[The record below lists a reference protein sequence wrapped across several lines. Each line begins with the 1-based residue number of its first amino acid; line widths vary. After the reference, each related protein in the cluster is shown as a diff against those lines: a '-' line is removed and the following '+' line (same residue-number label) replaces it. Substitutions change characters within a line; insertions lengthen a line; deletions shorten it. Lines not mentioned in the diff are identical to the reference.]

1 MLDPAVAAVRARDG
15 RVPGAGIVLGSG
27 LGAIADAV
35 ADAIVLPYAD
45 LPGMPVGA
53 VAGHAGRLVLGIL
66 AGTPC
71 AILQGR
77 AHFYEGHAMA
87 EATFGVRL
95 LFALGVRTLILTNA
109 SGGLNPDYGVG
120 DLMLI
125 RDHIFLPGMAGFHP
139 LRGPNDDA
147 VGPRFP
153 AMVGAYDAGLRAL
166 ARAVAA
172 DLSLVLR
179 EGVYVMVAGP
189 SFETSA
195 ELRFLR
201 QAGADAVGMSTC
213 PETVVARHAGMKV
226 LGISLVANLA
236 LADRPEVLTHAEV
249 VAASRR
255 SAGHLAA
262 LIKGVLPRL

>member
-1 MLDPAVAAVRARDG
+1 MLDAAVAAVRARDG
-15 RVPGAGIVLGSG
+15 RVPRAGLVLGSG
-27 LGAIADAV
+27 LGDLADEV
-35 ADAIVLPYAD
+35 ADPVVFPYAD
-45 LPGMPVGA
+45 LPGLAATA
-53 VAGHAGRLVLGIL
+53 VPGHAGRLVSGNV
-66 AGTPC
+66 AGVPC
-71 AILQGR
+71 AVLQGR
-77 AHFYEGHAMA
+77 LHFYEGHDPAA
-87 EATFGVRL
+87 VTFGVRL
-95 LFALGVRTLILTNA
+95 LRALGAETLILTNA
-109 SGGLNPDYGVG
+109 SGGLDPDFAPG

-153 AMVGAYDAGLRAL
+153 AMVGAYDAGLRAT

-172 DLSLVLR
+172 EQSLVLR

-189 SFETSA
+189 SYETSA

-201 QAGADAVGMSTC
+201 SIGGDAVGMSTC
-213 PETVVARHAGMKV
+213 PETVVARHSGMRV

-236 LADRPEVLTHAEV
+236 LSDRPEVLTHAEV

-255 SAGHLAA
+255 TAGHLAA